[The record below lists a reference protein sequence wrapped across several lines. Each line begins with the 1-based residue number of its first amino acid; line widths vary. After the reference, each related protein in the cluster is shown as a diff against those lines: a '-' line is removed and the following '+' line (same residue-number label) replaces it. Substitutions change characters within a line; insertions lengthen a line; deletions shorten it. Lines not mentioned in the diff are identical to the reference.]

1 MGKENNF
8 NNGSNCKNSKG
19 YQNSLNLTIT
29 EGFYYN
35 LSNIKRLTKLLTL
48 WEIMSFQLASNDT
61 PYLRCL
67 KEKSTANQ
75 TGYTRKGREQVFHQ
89 ACQQFCEQPT
99 FHPNLQNEEIK
110 AWDCVYHGREE
121 VKSED

>member
-1 MGKENNF
+1 MVKGYHSDLLLVLYYSLLHPHQECSMGKENNF

-48 WEIMSFQLASNDT
+48 WEIMSF
-61 PYLRCL
+61 
-67 KEKSTANQ
+67 
-75 TGYTRKGREQVFHQ
+75 
-89 ACQQFCEQPT
+89 
-99 FHPNLQNEEIK
+99 
-110 AWDCVYHGREE
+110 
-121 VKSED
+121 